1 VAFNNHTGSTKSYD
15 HVRAHSESVV
25 AADYF
30 TPHQEITADY
40 EPGTM
45 EDVRMPDGSVLRL
58 RKLENGYDPH
68 DRLAALSH
76 LQEHQAAGE
85 VVTGLLF
92 VDPDASDCHEIL
104 DTVSRPLND
113 LDEEDLCPGSEAL
126 AGINESFR

>member
-1 VAFNNHTGSTKSYD
+1 
-15 HVRAHSESVV
+15 V

-40 EPGTM
+40 APGSM

-104 DTVSRPLND
+104 DTVSLPLNE
-113 LDEEDLCPGSEAL
+113 LGEEDLCPGSEAL